1 MLVLCIRGHPPPCS
15 SHLFRLTCHM
25 GAVRSPHAR
34 PPGLRDPTGLA
45 ASAHCSVPSWGLLL
59 QIPRQHLHQ
68 EVILSLEGH
77 LLSRLRGGRGRPD
90 HGRHGLGHRLGRRGL
105 GREGVGL
112 RGRRKEGLS
121 WWREECRH
129 PSHLCMLLLLLL
141 LLLHLQHTVD
151 AHARR
156 CADEATERTRDVFCH
171 SKDAHATR
179 SMITDHRLS
188 QLAARFAL

>member
-59 QIPRQHLHQ
+59 QIPRHQHLHQ

-90 HGRHGLGHRLGRRGL
+90 HGRHGLGHRLGRR
-105 GREGVGL
+105 RMPMT
-112 RGRRKEGLS
+112 R
-121 WWREECRH
+121 
-129 PSHLCMLLLLLL
+129 
-141 LLLHLQHTVD
+141 LLHLFVPPWKIWWW
-151 AHARR
+151 
-156 CADEATERTRDVFCH
+156 TRDAGGREDSPRTWPRREANWTWRKRSWPTMPAF
-171 SKDAHATR
+171 ATPR
-179 SMITDHRLS
+179 QM
-188 QLAARFAL
+188 A